1 MFEGVA
7 ANPAEHDDG
16 LIDYF
21 IMEWISIDDKLP
33 PPFERVLVCF
43 GGTELDSV
51 AIKYLTDTAH
61 PDGRQF
67 WYPGGQTLENV
78 THWMP
83 LPPLPA

>member
-7 ANPAEHDDG
+7 AESVEHDDG

-21 IMEWISIDDKLP
+21 IMEWIRIEDKLP
-33 PPFERVLVCF
+33 PPFERVLVYF
-43 GGTELDSV
+43 GGMGSDSV
-51 AIKYLTDTAH
+51 AVKYLTDRSH
-61 PDGRQF
+61 PDGSRA
-67 WYPGGQTLENV
+67 WYPGGQTLENG